1 MSRGWKVVLIVGG
14 ALAVLYA
21 VFLGVL
27 LYVGGDGGG
36 LGSLGSSGTVGVL
49 RLDGVVSA
57 GSQDSLF
64 GSGGIDPVWAAE
76 TLRDADADSGI
87 DAVVLR
93 VNSPGG
99 SPAASWEIYQA
110 VKAMKKPVVVSVADV
125 VASGAYYFASPADL
139 IIAAPSSQVGSIGVI
154 LSAQDLSG
162 LYEKLGIGYTVL
174 TKGTYK
180 DIGNPAR
187 PMTQEEKDILSAQ
200 MDTIYQQ
207 FITDVADGRKNLER
221 EQVESTRHRFDLPR
235 GGGSPSG
242 AGRQTRFVWRRDER
256 GGPAGRPR
264 FAGLSGARPGP
275 HRVGRSAVSAD
286 GSGCPRRVPR
296 GGARDRGRASRG
308 VERGFGRTPGGPVR
322 RR

>member
-1 MSRGWKVVLIVGG
+1 VSRGWKVTLIVGG

-21 VFLGVL
+21 AFLGVL
-27 LYVGGDGGG
+27 LYAGGDGGG

-64 GSGGIDPVWAAE
+64 GGGGIDPVWAAE

-110 VKAMKKPVVVSVADV
+110 VKAMKKPVVVSMADV
-125 VASGAYYFASPADL
+125 AASGAYYFSSPADL
-139 IIAAPSSQVGSIGVI
+139 IMAAPSSQVGSIGVI

-174 TKGTYK
+174 TKGAYK

-221 EQVESTRHRFDLPR
+221 EQVETLATGLTYPGEEALRLGLVDKLGSYGDATNEAARLAGLDVQDYRVRDLAPTSS
-235 GGGSPSG
+235 GGLLSLLMGAGVRNAFRG
-242 AGRQTRFVWRRDER
+242 AGREIA
-256 GGPAGRPR
+256 AGLREE
-264 FAGLSGARPGP
+264 LSGA
-275 HRVGRSAVSAD
+275 SAV
-286 GSGCPRRVPR
+286 
-296 GGARDRGRASRG
+296 
-308 VERGFGRTPGGPVR
+308 GPAAQ
-322 RR
+322 

>member
-14 ALAVLYA
+14 TLAVLYA

-36 LGSLGSSGTVGVL
+36 RGGWGSSGTVGVL

-64 GSGGIDPVWAAE
+64 GSEGIDPVWAAE

-110 VKAMKKPVVVSVADV
+110 VKAMGKPVVVSVADV
-125 VASGAYYFASPADL
+125 AASGAYYFSSPADL
-139 IIAAPSSQVGSIGVI
+139 IVAAPSSQVGSIGVI

-174 TKGTYK
+174 TKGKYK
-180 DIGNPAR
+180 DIGSPAR
-187 PMTQEEKDILSAQ
+187 EMTQEEKDILSAQ
-200 MDTIYQQ
+200 MDTIYRQ

-221 EQVESTRHRFDLPR
+221 EQVEALATGLTYPGEEALRLGLVDKLGSYGDATNEAARLAGLDVEDYRVRDLAPTAS
-235 GGGSPSG
+235 GGLLSLLLGAGVRDALRG
-242 AGRQTRFVWRRDER
+242 AGRDIAAGLREEF
-256 GGPAGRPR
+256 GGASAARPR
-264 FAGLSGARPGP
+264 
-275 HRVGRSAVSAD
+275 
-286 GSGCPRRVPR
+286 
-296 GGARDRGRASRG
+296 
-308 VERGFGRTPGGPVR
+308 VE
-322 RR
+322 

>member
-1 MSRGWKVVLIVGG
+1 MSRGWKVALIVGG
-14 ALAVLYA
+14 TLAVLYS

-27 LYVGGDGGG
+27 LYAGGDGGVRG
-36 LGSLGSSGTVGVL
+36 GWGSSGTVGVL

-64 GSGGIDPVWAAE
+64 GSGGIDPVSAAE

-110 VKAMKKPVVVSVADV
+110 VKQMNKPVVVSVADV
-125 VASGAYYFASPADL
+125 AASGAYYFSSPADL
-139 IIAAPSSQVGSIGVI
+139 IVAAPSSQVGSIGVI

-174 TKGTYK
+174 TKGEYK

-187 PMTQEEKDILSAQ
+187 EMTQEEKDILSAQ
-200 MDTIYQQ
+200 METIYRQ

-221 EQVESTRHRFDLPR
+221 AQVEALANGLTYPGEEALRLGLIDKVGSYADATDEAAGLAQLDLGDYGVRDLAPGGSSGLLSLLLGAGVRDAFRGVGRAMAAGLREELGGASVALPR
-235 GGGSPSG
+235 
-242 AGRQTRFVWRRDER
+242 
-256 GGPAGRPR
+256 
-264 FAGLSGARPGP
+264 AR
-275 HRVGRSAVSAD
+275 
-286 GSGCPRRVPR
+286 
-296 GGARDRGRASRG
+296 
-308 VERGFGRTPGGPVR
+308 
-322 RR
+322 

>member
-1 MSRGWKVVLIVGG
+1 VSRGWKVVLIVGG

-27 LYVGGDGGG
+27 LYGGG
-36 LGSLGSSGTVGVL
+36 GGGGRGGWGSSGTVGVL

-125 VASGAYYFASPADL
+125 AASGAYYFSSPADL
-139 IIAAPSSQVGSIGVI
+139 IVAAPSSEVGSIGVI

-162 LYEKLGIGYTVL
+162 LYDKLGIGYTVL
-174 TKGTYK
+174 TKGKYK

-200 MDTIYQQ
+200 METIYRQ
-207 FITDVADGRKNLER
+207 FITDVADGRKNLKR
-221 EQVESTRHRFDLPR
+221 EQVEALATGLTYPGEEALRLGLVDKLGSYGDATNEAARLADLDVGDYRVRDLNPSAS
-235 GGGSPSG
+235 GGLLPLLFG
-242 AGRQTRFVWRRDER
+242 A
-256 GGPAGRPR
+256 
-264 FAGLSGARPGP
+264 
-275 HRVGRSAVSAD
+275 
-286 GSGCPRRVPR
+286 
-296 GGARDRGRASRG
+296 GARDALRG
-308 VERGFGRTPGGPVR
+308 VGRDIAAGLREELSGVSVAPPR
-322 RR
+322 AE

>member
-1 MSRGWKVVLIVGG
+1 MSKGWKVVLIVGG

-27 LYVGGDGGG
+27 LYAGGG
-36 LGSLGSSGTVGVL
+36 GGRGGWGSSGTVGVL

-64 GSGGIDPVWAAE
+64 ASGGIDPVWAAE

-110 VKAMKKPVVVSVADV
+110 VQAMTKPVVVSVADV
-125 VASGAYYFASPADL
+125 AASGAYYFSSPADL
-139 IIAAPSSQVGSIGVI
+139 IVAAPSSQVGSIGVI

-174 TKGTYK
+174 TKGKYK
-180 DIGNPAR
+180 DIGNPGRA
-187 PMTQEEKDILSAQ
+187 MTQEEKDILSAQ
-200 MDTIYQQ
+200 MDTIYSQ
-207 FITDVADGRKNLER
+207 FIHDVADGRKNLEQ
-221 EQVESTRHRFDLPR
+221 EQVEALATGLTYPGEEALRLGLVDKLGSYGDATNEAARMADLDVAHYSVRDLNPTAS
-235 GGGSPSG
+235 GGLFSLLLG
-242 AGRQTRFVWRRDER
+242 AGARDALR
-256 GGPAGRPR
+256 
-264 FAGLSGARPGP
+264 
-275 HRVGRSAVSAD
+275 RVGRDIAAGLREELRGVSAAT
-286 GSGCPRRVPR
+286 PR
-296 GGARDRGRASRG
+296 A
-308 VERGFGRTPGGPVR
+308 E
-322 RR
+322 